1 MKRWKVMYRKIE
13 SSAIMPE
20 IYCYSSMEGIVT
32 SMTSDLQ
39 CGLLSPHDSEMR
51 GDKFS
56 QGSHKIHTKYLQS
69 EPK

>member
-1 MKRWKVMYRKIE
+1 ML
-13 SSAIMPE
+13 E

-56 QGSHKIHTKYLQS
+56 QALTRYTQS
-69 EPK
+69 TYNQSPNEDFLTQVTD